1 MHYARFT
8 IRGRG
13 TDDAVLCTAS
23 QTYALRAVT
32 LSNTI
37 LVVTAPSSASMDMEM
52 ESDLRASELIV
63 RDEVRFLIVYS
74 SLEGVELKFSHTSY
88 QTGWISALHSSLRLS
103 S

>member
-37 LVVTAPSSASMDMEM
+37 LVVTAPSSASMDTEV
-52 ESDLRASELIV
+52 ESDLRGASELIV
-63 RDEVRFLIVYS
+63 RDEVRFLKVYS
-74 SLEGVELKFSHTSY
+74 S
-88 QTGWISALHSSLRLS
+88 
-103 S
+103 